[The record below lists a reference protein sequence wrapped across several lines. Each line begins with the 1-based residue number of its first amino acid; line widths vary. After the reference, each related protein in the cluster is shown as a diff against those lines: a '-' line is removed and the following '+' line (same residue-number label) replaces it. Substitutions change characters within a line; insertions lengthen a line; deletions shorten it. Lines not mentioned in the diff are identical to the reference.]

1 MSSFQIVLCDGPL
14 RNGMVFLEVMGKFV
28 FFTDL
33 DGTLLDHATYSFEKA
48 LPALKLLRNGG
59 LPLIICSSKTKAEI
73 EYYRKKLAN
82 RHPFVSENGGGI
94 FIPKGYFDFDV
105 RDVHPAVTE
114 EPDYTVIRLGARYS
128 DLREAVGSLMAE
140 GFDLWGFGDMSAGE
154 VAEISGLTVFEA
166 ELSKKRDFDEP
177 FLFQGNEED
186 EKGLVDAITRK
197 GFNCTKG
204 RFFHIL
210 GDSNKGTAI
219 SVLSALYRRQM
230 GDIITVGLGDR
241 PNDFPMLQEVDIP
254 VLVQQPEGNYAEGLN
269 VPGLIRAGGVGPEG
283 WTKAVLDILSG
294 VISAGREDRR

>member
-1 MSSFQIVLCDGPL
+1 MSPFQIVLYDGPL
-14 RNGMVFLEVMGKFV
+14 RSGVVFLEVMEKFV

-33 DGTLLDHATYSFEKA
+33 DGTLLDYATYSFEKA
-48 LPALKLLRNGG
+48 LPALKLLRSDG

-73 EYYRKKLAN
+73 EHYRKKLAN

-94 FIPKGYFDFDV
+94 FIPKDCFDFDI
-105 RDVHPAVTE
+105 RDVHPEVTE

-186 EKGLVDAITRK
+186 EKKLVEAITRK

-210 GDSNKGTAI
+210 GESNKGTAV
-219 SVLSALYRRQM
+219 SVLSDLYRRQL
-230 GDIITVGLGDR
+230 GDIITIALGDR
-241 PNDFPMLQEVDIP
+241 PNDFPMLQKVDLP
-254 VLVQQPEGNYAEGLN
+254 VLVQKPDGNYAEDLD
-269 VPGLIRAGGVGPEG
+269 VPGLIRAGGIGPEG
-283 WTKAVLDILSG
+283 WNKAVLDILSG
-294 VISAGREDRR
+294 VISAGREDHL